1 MSTPLV
7 SPLGT
12 LLREWRSA
20 RGKSQLA
27 LAVHAGV
34 SSRHLSFIETGRASP
49 SRDMVLLL
57 SDALEIPLRE
67 RNALLEAAGFAPM
80 FRETSLED
88 AEMEQVKRALG
99 VLVHSH
105 GDNPAVLVNRRCD
118 ILMSNAAALS
128 FLQWLLPAEALGSGV
143 ASNMIRLIFSPDGAR
158 PFLENWHDVASEL
171 AYRLRRDLLGADD
184 GALRAIVGPD
194 VELPTSSPAL
204 TTASRRPSILL
215 PLRLRRGDVR
225 LNLFSTVTTIDSPLD
240 VTLQELRV
248 EAMFPADDE
257 SARQLAAIVSGSM
270 AS

>member
-1 MSTPLV
+1 MGNAST

-57 SDALEIPLRE
+57 SDALEVPLRE
-67 RNALLEAAGFAPM
+67 RNALLEAAGFAPV

-88 AEMEQVKRALG
+88 AEMALVKKALS

-105 GDNPAVLVNRRCD
+105 GTNPAVLVNRRCD
-118 ILMSNAAALS
+118 VLMSNAAALK
-128 FLQWLLPAEALGSGV
+128 FLSWLLPAEALGSGV
-143 ASNMIRLIFSPDGAR
+143 ASNMIRLIFSPSGLR
-158 PFLENWHDVASEL
+158 PFLENWDEFSSEV
-171 AYRLRRDLLGADD
+171 AYRLRRDLLGSDD
-184 GALRAIVGPD
+184 AMLREILGPD
-194 VELPTSSPAL
+194 VELPSSSPAL
-204 TTASRRPSILL
+204 TATTRRASILL
-215 PLRLRRGDVR
+215 PLRLRRGDAR
-225 LNLFSTVTTIDSPLD
+225 MNLFSTVTTIDSPLD

-248 EAMFPADDE
+248 EALFAADDD
-257 SARQLAAIVSGSM
+257 SAQQLAAIT
-270 AS
+270 A

>member
-1 MSTPLV
+1 MTSAST

-57 SDALEIPLRE
+57 SDALEVPLRE
-67 RNALLEAAGFAPM
+67 RNALLEAAGFAPV

-88 AEMEQVKRALG
+88 AEMGLVKKALS

-105 GDNPAVLVNRRCD
+105 GANPAVLVNRRCD
-118 ILMSNAAALS
+118 VLMSNAAALKFMS
-128 FLQWLLPAEALGSGV
+128 WLLPAEALGNGV
-143 ASNMIRLIFSPDGAR
+143 ASNMLRLIFSPEGLR
-158 PFLENWHDVASEL
+158 PFLENWNEVSAEV
-171 AYRLRRDLLGADD
+171 AYRLRRDLLGSDD
-184 GALRAIVGPD
+184 AMLREIVGPD
-194 VELPTSSPAL
+194 VELPSSSPAL
-204 TTASRRPSILL
+204 TTTTRRASIVL

-225 LNLFSTVTTIDSPLD
+225 MNLFSTVTTIDSPLD

-248 EAMFPADDE
+248 EAMFAADDE
-257 SARQLAAIVSGSM
+257 SAQQLAAIVAG
-270 AS
+270 